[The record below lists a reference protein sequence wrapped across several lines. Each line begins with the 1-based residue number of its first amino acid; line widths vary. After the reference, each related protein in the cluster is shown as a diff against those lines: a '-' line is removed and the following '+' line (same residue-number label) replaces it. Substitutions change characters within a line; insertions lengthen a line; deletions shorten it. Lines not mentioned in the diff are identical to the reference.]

1 MNSCQK
7 KISILCN
14 ADRWTTQTLFR
25 LQHILCINIKWETI
39 FHLLTLAL
47 ICHNTQKHHKYKL
60 ALICHNTQKHRKY
73 KLALICHNTQKHR
86 KYQTCHSI
94 QQQYRTAAPSAT
106 PSSAN
111 NLPKPVSSSSPPTRR
126 RTRRFRHI
134 FNKMERR
141 PHPSMSPTM
150 CTTSPKVARRSGQV
164 WLLPCSMTYSHILY
178 PRKSVFSSIIQH
190 FFLINL
196 IRLTNALKIFR
207 CFPGVVIT
215 IQ

>member
-73 KLALICHNTQKHR
+73 KLA
-86 KYQTCHSI
+86 QTCHSI
-94 QQQYRTAAPSAT
+94 QQQYRTAAAPSAT

-134 FNKMERR
+134 FNKRLFR
-141 PHPSMSPTM
+141 NSKQPLNGLDGSRAAL
-150 CTTSPKVARRSGQV
+150 TS
-164 WLLPCSMTYSHILY
+164 T
-178 PRKSVFSSIIQH
+178 
-190 FFLINL
+190 
-196 IRLTNALKIFR
+196 
-207 CFPGVVIT
+207 
-215 IQ
+215 